1 MAPNDRFGISQGGG
15 AMSGPGQSA
24 TAALL
29 SGSKPEAALSKSG
42 SLKDQQMYN
51 MHLPVEAI
59 DPKDKG
65 TPDEWVPRHPDLV
78 RLTGRHP
85 FNCEPTLPDL
95 MKHGFV
101 TPVSLHYVRNHGP
114 AFKKVWS
121 EHRLTVNGAV
131 KTRKTFTMDEI
142 VALPSITIPVTLVC
156 AGNRRKEENMVA
168 KTIGFNWGPAGTS
181 TGYWT
186 GVRLCELLKACGV
199 KTPAKGA
206 KHIAFRGPKG
216 ELPQGK
222 DGSYGTSLTYEYAMD
237 PANDVLVAYK
247 HNGRYLTPDHGF
259 PVRMII
265 PGFIG
270 GRMVKYLEE
279 ITVQETESNN
289 HYHYMD
295 NRVLPPHVTAEI
307 AKSEGAIS
315 HCPPPPPPPP
325 PLSLSLSSPPSS
337 PGPNL
342 LSMCRLSPLFCL

>member
-1 MAPNDRFGISQGGG
+1 MAPNGHGPSHGGG
-15 AMSGPGQSA
+15 SVGAALPGTFSVPSGP
-24 TAALL
+24 
-29 SGSKPEAALSKSG
+29 KPQASLSKSG
-42 SLKDQQMYN
+42 SRRNQLMYN
-51 MHLPVEAI
+51 MHLLVDEI

-95 MKHGFV
+95 MKYGFI

-114 AFKKVWS
+114 AFRKVWNF
-121 EHRLTVNGAV
+121 HRLTVNGAV
-131 KTRKTFTMDEI
+131 TGAKTFTMDEI

-168 KTIGFNWGPAGTS
+168 KTIGFNWGPAGVS

-186 GVRLCELLKACGV
+186 GVRLCELLKACGIL
-199 KTPAKGA
+199 KPSDGA

-216 ELPQGK
+216 ELPQGE
-222 DGSYGTSLTYEYAMD
+222 DGSYGTSLTYEYAMN
-237 PANDVLVAYK
+237 PANDVLVAYQ

-307 AKSEGAIS
+307 AKSEGTDPHSCLRRLHVPVPFPEEKGILNI
-315 HCPPPPPPPP
+315 
-325 PLSLSLSSPPSS
+325 PLSEKIADT
-337 PGPNL
+337 
-342 LSMCRLSPLFCL
+342 